1 MSGIG
6 KIEKKVGS
14 KFLSYYEVEA
24 IHRDGSITPYYVVSR
39 NPDKDTLKAVTKE
52 NPPDGVVIYGIYGR
66 NKDKIVLIRQY
77 RYPIGDYVYELPAGL
92 MEAGEYI
99 ESTAVREMYE
109 ETGLRFTPVEGGDY
123 SHPFFTTVGMTD
135 ESCATVYGMC
145 EGQPSS
151 EHQESSEDIQVVIA
165 DKAECR
171 RILKEEKVAA
181 NCAYLLLHFLTSDDP
196 LDFGL

>member
-14 KFLSYYEVEA
+14 KFLSYYEMEA
-24 IHRDGSITPYYVVSR
+24 IHRDGSITPYYLASR
-39 NPDKDTLKAVTKE
+39 NPDKTTLKAVTKQ
-52 NPPDGVVIYGIYGR
+52 NPPDGVVIYGIYGEK
-66 NKDKIVLIRQY
+66 KDRIVLIRQY

-92 MEAGEYI
+92 KEPGESI
-99 ESTAVREMYE
+99 ETTAVREMYE
-109 ETGLRFTPVEGGDY
+109 ETGLDFVPVESGDF

-135 ESCATVYGMC
+135 ESCATVYGLC
-145 EGQPSS
+145 KGTPSS
-151 EHQESSEDIQVVIA
+151 EHQESSEDIQAVIA

-181 NCAYLLLHFLTSDDP
+181 NCAYLLLHFLTSENP

>member
-14 KFLSYYEVEA
+14 KFLSYYEMEA
-24 IHRDGSITPYYVVSR
+24 IHRDGSITPYYLVSR
-39 NPDKDTLKAVTKE
+39 NPNKDTLKAVTKQ
-52 NPPDGVVIYGIYGR
+52 NSPDGVIIYGIYGEK
-66 NKDKIVLIRQY
+66 KDKIVLIRQY

-92 MEAGEYI
+92 KEPGESI
-99 ESTAVREMYE
+99 ETTAVREMYE
-109 ETGLRFTPVEGGDY
+109 ETGLEFVPVECGDF

-135 ESCATVYGMC
+135 ESCATVYGLC
-145 EGQPSS
+145 KGLPSS
-151 EHQESSEDIQVVIA
+151 EHQESSEDIQAVIA

-171 RILKEEKVAA
+171 RILKEEKVSA
-181 NCAYLLLHFLTSDDP
+181 NCAYLLMHFLTSENP